1 MTPCKGE
8 VGYDLSHKAWT
19 EIDGNRVYVQRT
31 ILYSPDSIS
40 FPEKYRRNLP
50 CVIQIKAIIKRG
62 EKKGELM
69 YPDLYVLRDH
79 MLLTEELK
87 TGKKGIQKGKVD
99 GRIIPI
105 QKLETYKPGH
115 KLV

>member
-1 MTPCKGE
+1 MPDEGTVDHDFSHDAWLE
-8 VGYDLSHKAWT
+8 V
-19 EIDGNRVYVQRT
+19 DGNHMYVQRT

-50 CVIQIKAIIKRG
+50 CVIQIRATIKRG
-62 EKKGELM
+62 ENKGELM

-79 MLLTEELK
+79 MLLTKELK
-87 TGKKGIQKGKVD
+87 KGKKGIQKGKVD

-105 QKLETYKPGH
+105 QELEAYKPGH